1 MIFDYLSANWMEVLG
16 LISGILCVW
25 LLIKENIWTFPIGL
39 FYALIT
45 VVVVYN
51 ERLFADVVLNLY
63 YVGMNAFGWY
73 FWLFGGRTRRSQS
86 GLEVGLISLKQ
97 IAVMV
102 LLVLGGT
109 LLMGWAFAT
118 YSNAD
123 LAYADSFTTFAS
135 FVAMY
140 LAAKK
145 YLESWYLWFVV
156 DVVQVALYLVKGI
169 ELYALLY
176 LVYLAMAYWG
186 WRAWKE
192 SLRQVAIEP

>member
-109 LLMGWAFAT
+109 LLMGWTFAT

-156 DVVQVALYLVKGI
+156 DIVQVALYLVKGI

>member
-1 MIFDYLSANWMEVLG
+1 MKMQFLQVMLYTN
-16 LISGILCVW
+16 
-25 LLIKENIWTFPIGL
+25 
-39 FYALIT
+39 
-45 VVVVYN
+45 
-51 ERLFADVVLNLY
+51 VVLNVY
-63 YVGMNAFGWY
+63 YVVVNSYGWY
-73 FWLFGGRTRRSQS
+73 FWRFGGAGRRDEQE
-86 GLEVGLISLKQ
+86 LKVGLVSKVQ
-97 IAVMV
+97 VRW
-102 LLVLGGT
+102 LVLIIAFGT
-109 LLMGWAFAT
+109 LLMGWLFVT
-118 YSNAD
+118 YTDAE
-123 LAYADSFTTFAS
+123 LAYADSFTTVAS

-140 LAAKK
+140 LSARK

>member
-1 MIFDYLSANWMEVLG
+1 
-16 LISGILCVW
+16 
-25 LLIKENIWTFPIGL
+25 
-39 FYALIT
+39 
-45 VVVVYN
+45 
-51 ERLFADVVLNLY
+51 
-63 YVGMNAFGWY
+63 
-73 FWLFGGRTRRSQS
+73 
-86 GLEVGLISLKQ
+86 
-97 IAVMV
+97 
-102 LLVLGGT
+102 
-109 LLMGWAFAT
+109 MGWTFAT

>member
-1 MIFDYLSANWMEVLG
+1 MVFDYLSTNWMEVLG
-16 LISGILCVW
+16 LTSGLLCVW

-51 ERLFADVVLNLY
+51 ERLFADVILNFY
-63 YVGMNAFGWY
+63 YVVMNAFGWY
-73 FWLFGGRTRRSQS
+73 FWLFGGQSRRSRDA
-86 GLEVGLISLKQ
+86 LEVGVIPLKQ
-97 IAVMV
+97 IAW
-102 LLVLGGT
+102 LVLIMVAGT
-109 LLMGWAFAT
+109 LLMGWGFST

-123 LAYADSFTTFAS
+123 LAYADSFTTVAS
-135 FVAMY
+135 FIAMY

-156 DVVQVALYLVKGI
+156 DIVQVILYLVKGI

-176 LVYLAMAYWG
+176 LIYLVMAYWG
-186 WRAWKE
+186 WKAWKE
-192 SLRQVAIEP
+192 SIRQVVIEP

>member
-1 MIFDYLSANWMEVLG
+1 MIFDYLLANWMEVLG

>member
-1 MIFDYLSANWMEVLG
+1 MEVLG

-86 GLEVGLISLKQ
+86 GLEVGLISLKL

-186 WRAWKE
+186 WRAGKE
-192 SLRQVAIEP
+192 SLGQVAIEP

>member
-86 GLEVGLISLKQ
+86 GLEVGLISLKL